1 MFWRKKGVEEKAR
14 EKKRKKEVKKINGP
28 LWGYMV
34 SQQGVIVDIL
44 QNLRR
49 VECDG
54 VVEDKP
60 VIMIRIFDPAAA
72 DKKGVAIEDYDSL
85 DGHPDLILYGGYYR
99 SVLGVATDI
108 HIEKK

>member
-1 MFWRKKGVEEKAR
+1 MFWRKKGEEKG
-14 EKKRKKEVKKINGP
+14 KKKKAVKKIEGA
-28 LWGYMV
+28 LWGYMFNEH
-34 SQQGVIVDIL
+34 GVVVDIL

-72 DKKGVAIEDYDSL
+72 NQKGVAIEDYESL
-85 DGHPDLILYGGYYR
+85 DSHPELILHEGYYEKTR
-99 SVLGVATDI
+99 HGEATNI